1 MLDGLPVDGVVD
13 VAVEVDV
20 AHTQRPREAGVVRR
34 RIGQLQLRRD
44 APAAGGVAV
53 DLEGLDPGGPLIPV
67 EMDPDAVDLGA
78 AAAVAPER
86 PAPSRRDRRLPAGPG
101 DEVDSLVLEK
111 RLDHVDPDPAQEP
124 EVLRHAPTGLLDV
137 LDRDVLEEPS
147 QRVEPHAAVAVDVR
161 EPHAARRRERPSGGG
176 DGNAWVEHAGYDST
190 RKICQV
196 SGTPFSSR
204 IP

>member
-1 MLDGLPVDGVVD
+1 M
-13 VAVEVDV
+13 
-20 AHTQRPREAGVVRR
+20 
-34 RIGQLQLRRD
+34 
-44 APAAGGVAV
+44 
-53 DLEGLDPGGPLIPV
+53 
-67 EMDPDAVDLGA
+67 
-78 AAAVAPER
+78 
-86 PAPSRRDRRLPAGPG
+86 
-101 DEVDSLVLEK
+101 
-111 RLDHVDPDPAQEP
+111 
-124 EVLRHAPTGLLDV
+124 LRHAPTGLLDV

-161 EPHAARRRERPSGGG
+161 KPHAARRGERPSGGG